1 VRGSA
6 KSCRRES
13 NMTPELWQRLKP
25 LFHAALEKDIQNRAA
40 FVDVACGKDFELK
53 MRLEELLEA
62 EQQDTGSLDAPLAHL
77 NGFLDDNG
85 VRFQPGELVL
95 GRFRII
101 RPIGKG
107 GMGEVYEAEDLQ
119 LGIVALKTIRQGIA
133 SSLDSFERFR
143 QEVQLARR
151 VSGPEVC
158 RIHELY
164 LLPASGRHEATAFLT
179 MEYLEGITLHE
190 KIQRD
195 GPLPWKEAMSIALE
209 ICEGLRLIHEKG
221 IIHRDLK
228 SGNIMLC
235 KQAGTMRIV
244 LMDFGLARDFGAD
257 TFAGGRSSPAERQGK
272 TLPQMIMGTPEYMAP
287 EQFEAK
293 TVSPATDI
301 YALGVILYELVT
313 GLHPYAAD
321 TPVAAA
327 IRRAKLPLP
336 PSSLRPRVPGQ
347 CDRIIECCLKYD
359 PEKRFQSA
367 KEVAKALR
375 AGPTNIENL
384 KKDRPWVL
392 WLASAVVLGLI
403 AGSTFFFWQSRQY
416 YRPNAQALRWYDAG
430 VAALREGNNI
440 KATRSLQEAV
450 SQDNHFVMA
459 HARLAEAWANLDFDG
474 NAQRELLVA
483 TPGGRHLQ
491 PLDRMYLDAIHAT
504 VTKEHP
510 AEIATYRQ
518 ILNRLPPDQKPSGY
532 VDLGVAYERA
542 GDPNHALENYAR
554 AASLNSDNPA
564 PFMHTAILQSR
575 LHHVPEADKA
585 FQRAQALLSMEMNQ
599 EGLADLDYERGYAV
613 NVGGDP
619 ALAERYLE
627 RALEE
632 AKAIPS
638 VQLQI
643 RTLTQL
649 SSAAYS
655 SGGSDRYDQAVKY
668 AQEAIHLAQS
678 NQLDVW
684 AANGFVRLANAEL
697 RQGPGHLQKAE
708 DAVQEALQLS
718 HQGQQRRTEAG
729 ANLALASIMDQRHLP
744 DQVIAPA
751 QSALGFYTQNGFF
764 RDAANASLLLIRA
777 QRDKGEYSQALQSG
791 KAFQELAA
799 KSGVRQLMALSEE
812 VVGTVYLEMEQYP
825 NALERFQNARSMA
838 DGTHAKAYQ
847 ALHCADTLWR
857 LGRYS
862 ESDEILRSVP
872 TTETFE
878 YQLAEIRLDS
888 LLSRMKY
895 READALAQKTLA
907 DQPTMG
913 ADRKQQLELDE
924 ALAEI
929 HLKTKPA
936 AFQRL
941 EDVSNRRSKDSA
953 VDWGTQ
959 LSVAEVELSLG
970 MAQQA
975 LDGATK
981 AADHFDAKN
990 QLDSELRSLCIA
1002 ASASKNLNNT
1012 AAYEQFSKK
1021 TVDISSQLQQTWD
1034 PQALRS
1040 YMSRPDL
1047 QALMRGVDVSAPL
1060 DRR

>member
-1 VRGSA
+1 
-6 KSCRRES
+6 
-13 NMTPELWQRLKP
+13 MTPELWQRLKP
-25 LFHAALEKDIQNRAA
+25 LFHAALEKDTQGRAA
-40 FVDVACGKDFELK
+40 FVDAACGKDLELK

-77 NGFLDDNG
+77 NGFLNDNG
-85 VRFQPGELVL
+85 ARFQSGELVL
-95 GRFRII
+95 GRFRVI

-119 LGIVALKTIRQGIA
+119 LGIVALKTIRHGIA
-133 SSLDSFERFR
+133 SSSDAFERFR

-179 MEYLEGITLHE
+179 MEYLEGITLYEMIH
-190 KIQRD
+190 RD

-235 KQAGTMRIV
+235 KQAGATRVV
-244 LMDFGLARDFGAD
+244 LMDFGLARDFTVD
-257 TFAGGRSSPAERQGK
+257 TLKSSGNPSPVMRPEK

-293 TVSPATDI
+293 PVSPATDI
-301 YALGVILYELVT
+301 YALGIILYELVT

-327 IRRAKLPLP
+327 IRRAKHPLP
-336 PSSLRPRVPGQ
+336 PSFLRPKIPGQ
-347 CDRIIECCLKYD
+347 CDRVIERCLEYD
-359 PEKRFQSA
+359 TEKRFQSA

-375 AGPTNIENL
+375 AGPANIENL

-392 WLASAVVLGLI
+392 WLLSAVAFGLV
-403 AGSTFFFWQSRQY
+403 AGSVFFFWQSRQY
-416 YRPNAQALRWYDAG
+416 YRPNAEALRWYDAG
-430 VAALREGNNI
+430 LAALREGNNV
-440 KATRSLQEAV
+440 KATRSLQQAIA
-450 SQDNHFVMA
+450 QDNHFVMA

-483 TPGGRHLQ
+483 TPAGRHLQ

-504 VTKEHP
+504 VTKDYP

-532 VDLGVAYERA
+532 VDLGIAYERA
-542 GDPNHALENYAR
+542 GDPNHALENYTR

-599 EGLADLDYERGYAV
+599 EGLAELDYERGYAV
-613 NVGGDP
+613 NVGGEP

-643 RTLTQL
+643 RALTQL

-697 RQGPGHLQKAE
+697 QQGPGHLQKAE

-718 HQGQQRRTEAG
+718 RQGQQRRTEAA

-744 DQVIAPA
+744 DRVIAPA
-751 QSALGFYTQNGFF
+751 QSALGYYKQNGFF
-764 RDAANASLLLIRA
+764 REAASASLLLIRT
-777 QRDKGEYSQALQSG
+777 QRNKGEYSQALESG
-791 KAFQELAA
+791 RAFQDLAT
-799 KSGVRQLMALSEE
+799 KSGIRQLIALSEE

-825 NALERFQNARSMA
+825 NALERFRNARLAA
-838 DGTHAKAYQ
+838 DGTNAKAYQ
-847 ALHCADTLWR
+847 ALHCANTLWK

-862 ESDEILRSVP
+862 ESDEILQSVP
-872 TTETFE
+872 TTETFK
-878 YQLAEIRLDS
+878 YLLAEIRVAS
-888 LLSRMKY
+888 LLSKMKY
-895 READALAQKTLA
+895 READALAQNMLA
-907 DQPTMG
+907 KDPTMG
-913 ADRKQQLELDE
+913 TDRKQQFELAE
-924 ALAEI
+924 ALAES
-929 HLKTKPA
+929 HLQMKPA
-936 AFQRL
+936 AFKHL
-941 EDVSNRRSKDSA
+941 ENVSNGQSKDPA
-953 VDWGTQ
+953 GDWGAQ
-959 LSVAEVELSLG
+959 LSVAEVNLSLG
-970 MAQQA
+970 MEQQA
-975 LDGATK
+975 LDSATK
-981 AADHFDAKN
+981 AATHFAAMN
-990 QLDSELRSLCIA
+990 QLDSELRSLCIG
-1002 ASASKNLNNT
+1002 ASASKALNNT
-1012 AAYEQFSKK
+1012 AAYEQLSKK
-1021 TVDISSQLQQTWD
+1021 TVDILAQLQQTWG

-1040 YMSRPDL
+1040 YLSRADL
-1047 QALMRGVDVSAPL
+1047 QTLMRGASISAPF